1 VDNTVS
7 SLSHRLRAI
16 GLFGTM
22 AGAVFAM
29 ACGDPLT
36 SKASLA
42 NQFDTLAV
50 FSLSGTSIYAP
61 TALNTTFRFVSRA
74 DNEFNYDLAFD
85 LDANGDVHLIP
96 VRLVGGVL
104 TSGKLVGLQK
114 VTGGYE
120 ALLKA
125 PSSGYVYDSVVVV
138 KPGDAVAVQVTS
150 DQCLGYSFS
159 QQLYSKL
166 GIDSVNL
173 SQRKIFFRLAHD
185 PNCGFRS
192 FATGLP
198 KS

>member
-1 VDNTVS
+1 VV
-7 SLSHRLRAI
+7 
-16 GLFGTM
+16 
-22 AGAVFAM
+22 GAVFAM
-29 ACGDPLT
+29 ACGDPLA

-42 NQFDTLAV
+42 NQFDTLAA

-61 TALNTTFRFVSRA
+61 TALNTTFRFVTRA

-96 VRLVGGVL
+96 VRLLGGVL
-104 TSGKLVGLQK
+104 TAGKVVGLQK
-114 VTGGYE
+114 STGSYD
-120 ALLKA
+120 ALTKA

-138 KPGDAVAVQVTS
+138 KPGDAVAVQVTT
-150 DQCLGYSFS
+150 DQCVYTG

-166 GIDSVNL
+166 GIDSVNM
-173 SQRKIFFRLAHD
+173 SQRKIYFRLAHD